1 MKNPICCPEMA
12 EYLNAPHVSLVVP
25 FEPKMKNK
33 IELQKVLACYA
44 AQTEKD
50 LLRKYEPQEVR
61 NVMKKLKSVIS
72 KIDDPADK
80 SIAIFISRGTEK
92 VIYFDHSDYVQN
104 HPLPKC

>member
-1 MKNPICCPEMA
+1 MA
-12 EYLNAPHVSLVVP
+12 DYLNAPHISLVIP

-33 IELQKVLACYA
+33 MQLQKVLTGYA
-44 AQTEKD
+44 TQTEKD
-50 LLRKYEPQEVR
+50 LLRKYGADEVR

-104 HPLPKC
+104 HPLPKY